1 MNSEAA
7 KKKIVITGCGV
18 VASNGIG
25 RDAFAEALGQG
36 KSGLGELVSFD
47 ASDLGRE
54 RAGEIVG
61 FEPEKY
67 LRAPKNFLD
76 RNSAL
81 AFAACEM
88 AVQESG
94 LELPDADKKY
104 GISFGS
110 MSGNMETLAL
120 FESNVRQKGPR
131 LAPPFLFPHTYHNAT
146 AGLLSI
152 EYGLGGPHE
161 QFCSGGVAGMEAI
174 ASAVRHIAEG
184 RTDVM
189 IAGGAEAFTEPLF
202 RIAVSR
208 GWVSP
213 TDGGAESCRPF
224 ADDCNGTILGEGAAM
239 FVLESEVH
247 AVARGATILGRIAGV
262 GMGTFAQQA
271 IVRALANAGLK
282 TDGIDLVFA
291 AACGHPKHDR
301 EEAGAVVGVFR
312 GHKKPI
318 VAIKSL
324 IGETLGASGPLNLA
338 GALSIPHKS
347 VLVNAADL
355 GPGKW
360 MSVRVVTTD

>member
-1 MNSEAA
+1 MSLDSI
-7 KKKIVITGCGV
+7 KKSVVITGCGV
-18 VASNGIG
+18 VASNAIG
-25 RDAFAEALGQG
+25 RDAFGKALAQG
-36 KSGLGELVSFD
+36 KSGLGDLVSFD

-54 RAGEIVG
+54 RAGEILD
-61 FEPEKY
+61 FEVETW
-67 LRAPKNFLD
+67 LRTPKNFLD

-88 AVQESG
+88 AVRESG
-94 LELPDADKKY
+94 LELPDADRKG
-104 GISFGS
+104 GIGFGS
-110 MSGNMETLAL
+110 MSGNLETLTL
-120 FESNVRQKGPR
+120 FDSNVRKKGPR
-131 LAPPFLFPHTYHNAT
+131 FAPPFLFPHTYYNAT

-174 ASAVRHIAEG
+174 ASAACHIAEG
-184 RTDVM
+184 RTEVM

-202 RIAVSR
+202 RMAVSR

-213 TDGGAESCRPF
+213 TDGGVELCRPF

-239 FVLESEVH
+239 FVLESEHH
-247 AVARGATILGRIAGV
+247 AAARGATILGRISGT

-271 IVRALANAGLK
+271 VLRAMANAGLK
-282 TDGIDLVFA
+282 TDGIDLVVA
-291 AACGHPKHDR
+291 AACGHPQHDR

-338 GALSIPHKS
+338 AALCTPHETI
-347 VLVNAADL
+347 LVNAADL
-355 GPGKW
+355 GQGRW
-360 MSVRVVTTD
+360 VSVVLG